1 MSLTYFKKKY
11 LNLLFLALIYHCLE
25 KVVAMQLTAVA
36 HKYFINYN
44 LSFVEFSKIVKF
56 YSCFVINVFCFSF
69 FNRNN
74 YIRAFAVL
82 SVSHYTIMKDV
93 EIVKKNKT
101 KIR

>member
-1 MSLTYFKKKY
+1 MSLTYFKKILEPSLFSTY
-11 LNLLFLALIYHCLE
+11 IPLLRKGCSY
-25 KVVAMQLTAVA
+25 AVA

-69 FNRNN
+69 FNQNN

-82 SVSHYTIMKDV
+82 SMSRHTIMKDV
-93 EIVKKNKT
+93 EIVKKQT

>member
-1 MSLTYFKKKY
+1 
-11 LNLLFLALIYHCLE
+11 
-25 KVVAMQLTAVA
+25 MQLTAVA

-56 YSCFVINVFCFSF
+56 YSCFVINVFCF
-69 FNRNN
+69 FNWNN

-82 SVSHYTIMKDV
+82 SMSHYTIMKDF
-93 EIVKKNKT
+93 EIVKKT

>member
-1 MSLTYFKKKY
+1 
-11 LNLLFLALIYHCLE
+11 
-25 KVVAMQLTAVA
+25 MQLTAVA

-56 YSCFVINVFCFSF
+56 CDKCVLFCF

-82 SVSHYTIMKDV
+82 SMSHYTIMKDF
-93 EIVKKNKT
+93 EIVKKT